1 MPFEVQIS
9 NLFPV
14 IHYLVLTTFQHIRIP
29 RTVTIEGNALQRY
42 SAERSMAG
50 KAAVLWAAHLGAYF
64 QMGSDGHRRRDYD
77 PDHPPVD
84 PQFVVENTG
93 IELSE
98 AFAK

>member
-1 MPFEVQIS
+1 
-9 NLFPV
+9 
-14 IHYLVLTTFQHIRIP
+14 
-29 RTVTIEGNALQRY
+29 
-42 SAERSMAG
+42 MAG